1 MQKVHCVLAL
11 SVVAAFSGVSPADS
25 EPGARPAAA
34 VTSKAKAQPTAP
46 STEATSPQAKKI
58 GPGADLKANPEL
70 LKKPPQKSWPVTV
83 PEAKDE
89 AEAATKPPL
98 TWSAAEIADA
108 KSRCTAI
115 LKRIQA
121 VVIAE
126 APIREGSCGT
136 PAPIQLV
143 SIGRNPEVAL
153 YPPAIVTCEMAEALY
168 SWMKTEVQPLAKQKL
183 GHEVIKIETM
193 SSYSCRN
200 AYGRKGG
207 KLSEHGVANALDIRG
222 FVTATGKTAYVLEH
236 WGTPQREILA
246 RIAAEKA
253 KAEKLAAE
261 KIAAAEAAQAAV
273 HSNVQSNGQSNGKP
287 NGKKTPQQPTQDEL
301 TEEIEAA
308 VISKETIVEGAGD
321 RHVKGAEIATRRTK
335 PVAGAFAISPDH
347 LGGPKTAPKQ
357 TTNVKLS
364 DEAHREAFM
373 HGVHASA
380 CRVFGTTLGPEANSA
395 HRNHFHVD
403 MAQRKSVKICD

>member
-11 SVVAAFSGVSPADS
+11 SVVAAFSAGFPAGS
-25 EPGARPAAA
+25 EPVARPAAD
-34 VTSKAKAQPTAP
+34 VTSKAKAQAIAP
-46 STEATSPQAKKI
+46 SPESTSPQAKKI

-89 AEAATKPPL
+89 ADAATKPPP

-121 VVIAE
+121 VAIAE
-126 APIREGSCGT
+126 APIKDGACGT
-136 PAPIQLV
+136 PAPIQLI
-143 SIGRNPEVAL
+143 SIGKNPEVAL
-153 YPPAIVTCEMAEALY
+153 SPPAIITCEMAEALY
-168 SWMKTEVQPLAKQKL
+168 SWMKTDVQPLAKQKL
-183 GHEVIKIETM
+183 GNEVIKIETM
-193 SSYSCRN
+193 SSYACRN

-207 KLSEHGVANALDIRG
+207 RLSEHGVANALDIRG
-222 FVTATGKTAYVLEH
+222 FVTATGKAAYVLEH

-261 KIAAAEAAQAAV
+261 KIAAAKAAEAAQVAA
-273 HSNVQSNGQSNGKP
+273 KP
-287 NGKKTPQQPTQDEL
+287 NGKKTPQQPTQDEA
-301 TEEIEAA
+301 TEETEAA
-308 VISKETIVEGAGD
+308 GNSKETIVKGAGGRQD
-321 RHVKGAEIATRRTK
+321 QGAEIATRRTK

-347 LGGPKTAPKQ
+347 LGGPKTAPKL
-357 TTNVKLS
+357 TTNAKLS
-364 DEAHREAFM
+364 DEARREAFM
-373 HGVHASA
+373 HEVHASA

>member
-11 SVVAAFSGVSPADS
+11 SVAAAFSGVFPAGS
-25 EPGARPAAA
+25 EPAVRPAAA
-34 VTSKAKAQPTAP
+34 VTTKAKAQPTAP
-46 STEATSPQAKKI
+46 SPQAPSPQAKKI
-58 GPGADLKANPEL
+58 GPGANLKANPEL

-89 AEAATKPPL
+89 AEAATKLPL

-121 VVIAE
+121 VAIAE
-126 APIREGSCGT
+126 APIKDGACGT

-153 YPPAIVTCEMAEALY
+153 SPPAIVTCEMAEALY
-168 SWMKTEVQPLAKQKL
+168 SWMKSDVQPLAKQKL
-183 GHEVIKIETM
+183 GNEVIKIETM
-193 SSYSCRN
+193 SSYSCRT

-207 KLSEHGVANALDIRG
+207 RLSEHGVANALDIRG

-246 RIAAEKA
+246 QIAAEKA

-261 KIAAAEAAQAAV
+261 KIAAAEVAQAAAKPAAA
-273 HSNVQSNGQSNGKP
+273 KP
-287 NGKKTPQQPTQDEL
+287 NGKKTPQQPTQA
-301 TEEIEAA
+301 EETQETQAA
-308 VISKETIVEGAGD
+308 GISKKTIVEGAADGQD
-321 RHVKGAEIATRRTK
+321 KGADIATRRTK
-335 PVAGAFAISPDH
+335 PVAGAFAIGPDH
-347 LGGPKTAPKQ
+347 LGGPKTALKQ
-357 TTNVKLS
+357 ASNVKLS
-364 DEAHREAFM
+364 DEARREAFM
-373 HGVHASA
+373 HDVHASA

-403 MAQRKSVKICD
+403 MAQRKLVKICD